1 MSLVRL
7 EEPAPGVRLLRLDD
21 PGRRNAISP
30 ALRDDLCAAVDAVA
44 ADGDARALVL
54 TGNGTA
60 FCAGADL
67 TATFGDPGLPVH
79 VLRDRLRATYD
90 SFLRVRRLP
99 IPTIAAVQGAAVGA
113 GANLALCCDL
123 RIAGPR
129 ARFGITFTRL
139 GLHPGG
145 GCTAFLVDALGPQ
158 RALAVLLDGATLS
171 AAEAEAAGL
180 VLAGRRRPARCR
192 ARHRHPVRRARS
204 GARRGCQTDRRDR
217 RGRGVRRGA
226 RFRGVGTGVLGHETR
241 CRHGDR
247 GFAESHLIDFGVE
260 FETCFRRQIR

>member
-7 EEPAPGVRLLRLDD
+7 ERPAPGVRLLRLDD

-30 ALRDDLCAAVDAVA
+30 ALRADLCAAVDEVA
-44 ADGDARALVL
+44 ADGDARALVV

-67 TATFGDPGLPVH
+67 ATTFGDPGLPVH

-129 ARFGITFTRL
+129 ARFGFTFTRL

-145 GCTAFLVDALGPQ
+145 GCTHFLVEALGAQ
-158 RALAVLLDGATLS
+158 RAMAVLLDGATLGAEQ
-171 AAEAEAAGL
+171 AAAAGL
-180 VLAGRRRPARCR
+180 VLEVAEDPLGAALATATRYAALDPGLVADVKRTVAIAAHDGFDAVLDFEAWAQASSAAKPIVATAIATMRN
-192 ARHRHPVRRARS
+192 RS
-204 GARRGCQTDRRDR
+204 
-217 RGRGVRRGA
+217 
-226 RFRGVGTGVLGHETR
+226 
-241 CRHGDR
+241 
-247 GFAESHLIDFGVE
+247 
-260 FETCFRRQIR
+260 